1 MGGMT
6 KNYGNIKT
14 LVADVIT
21 GTSITNSGSTSTT
34 SITFVIGLGLFDAT
48 STTINYTKQTMY
60 ISGGVVQNFSTITST
75 SIKST

>member
-6 KNYGNIKT
+6 RNYGKINT

-34 SITFVIGLGLFDAT
+34 SITIVTGMT
-48 STTINYTKQTMY
+48 STLTSQVLFTKQTIY
-60 ISGGVVQNFSTITST
+60 VSGGIIQNFSTVTST
-75 SIKST
+75 EVVLD